1 MVWVVQVASDN
12 EEYRKSLV
20 KLWWMFHSTSMGGFA
35 GCFLD

>member
-12 EEYRKSLV
+12 EKYRKSLV
-20 KLWWMFHSTSMGGFA
+20 KLWWTFHSTSMGGFA